1 MPLYQ
6 YHAINKSG
14 RNTTGSLAAPDESSL
29 DQKLRDAGL
38 WLTEARVEAN
48 KTQAAST
55 STSRVRLSKLRGGKG
70 RRELI
75 EFCTLMNFQIR
86 AGVTVV
92 RALDV
97 VAHDCKNPKFRE
109 VLLDMQK
116 QIEGGLTI
124 HETLA
129 LYPQIFPLHFVSV
142 IRAGEGS
149 SKLPE
154 AFEDLRDYM
163 EWIDQML
170 AQVRQATLYPAV
182 VSIVIL
188 CFAVF
193 LFTFIVPVFA
203 KLLTSLKLDL
213 PLITKI
219 VFGLGDFFHNYW
231 YVWIIVIPS
240 VIIAVP
246 LLKKHSPA
254 FLLAW
259 DRWKLH
265 YPIFGELNLMLCLS
279 RFTHN
284 FSILYSSGMPIV
296 QAFEAC
302 QSGLI
307 ANKVVENAVAA
318 VQEEVKAGS
327 TISEAMHRQPIF
339 PGLLVRMIS
348 VGELSGNLDKA
359 LDNVSDY
366 YNDVIPRRIKA
377 VFAVAEPM
385 LMVILIFIVGCV
397 ALAIYLPII
406 SLMGAIK

>member
-1 MPLYQ
+1 MPVYQ
-6 YHAINKSG
+6 YTAINKSG
-14 RNTTGSLAAPDESSL
+14 RNVSGTLPAPDESSL
-29 DQKLRDAGL
+29 DQKLHEAGL
-38 WLTEARVEAN
+38 WLTEAKIEPG
-48 KTQAAST
+48 KTTAAST
-55 STSRVRLSKLRGGKG
+55 NSSKVRAYKLRGGKG

-75 EFCTLMNFQIR
+75 EFCTLMLFQIR
-86 AGVTVV
+86 AGVTIV

-97 VAHDCKNPKFRE
+97 VAHDCHNPRFRE

-116 QIEGGLTI
+116 QIEGGLTM

-129 LYPQIFPLHFVSV
+129 LYPRVFPVHFVSV
-142 IRAGEGS
+142 IRSGEAS

-163 EWIDQML
+163 EWVDQMM
-170 AQVRQATLYPAV
+170 AQVRQASLYPAV
-182 VSIVIL
+182 VSVVIL
-188 CFAVF
+188 CFSVF

-203 KLLTSLKLDL
+203 KLLGSLGIEL

-231 YVWIIVIPS
+231 YIWIVIIPGI
-240 VIIAVP
+240 VVAIP

-254 FLLAW
+254 FLLMW
-259 DRWKLH
+259 DGWKLH
-265 YPIFGELNLMLCLS
+265 YPIFGELNLMLALS

-284 FSILYSSGMPIV
+284 FSILYGSGLPIV
-296 QAFEAC
+296 QAFRAC

-307 ANKVVENAVAA
+307 ANKVIEKAVAA
-318 VQEEVKAGS
+318 VEEEVKAGS
-327 TISEAMHRQPIF
+327 TITEAMHRQPVF
-339 PGLLVRMIS
+339 PGLLIRMIS

-385 LMVILIFIVGCV
+385 LMVCLIFLVGCV